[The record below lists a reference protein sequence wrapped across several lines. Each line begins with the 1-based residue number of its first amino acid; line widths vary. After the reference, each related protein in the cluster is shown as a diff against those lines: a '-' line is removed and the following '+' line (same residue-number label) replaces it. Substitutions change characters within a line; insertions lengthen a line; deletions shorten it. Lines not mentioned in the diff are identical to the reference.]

1 MIRRKSA
8 WMALFVL
15 CLVVRAPAAADP
27 LSEGR
32 ALYKAGKYQ
41 EAVVKLEQAV
51 KEQPNDAKAWWQLN
65 FAYNKLGR
73 YADAL
78 RAVEKAGQIDPKH
91 TFASSPAK
99 YDETLQRL
107 QSKLGTASQGSRPGA
122 STSVPEPGRRSRA
135 EGGSITQQL
144 INGDVYAEPGIQVDV
159 DRLAAVSQELR
170 PTVVKFVIL
179 NREYRSAT
187 LAREGDRILNY
198 LKSYINQGQGYVI
211 LASRR
216 GIAVATKSLNRNT
229 IRDLT
234 GQVAPQIEAGRYT
247 EGLEALARGL
257 VRAHSTSAPSTQTGV
272 GAPVAIPVTH
282 QAPVGLI
289 VAIIGAVVALV
300 VVVTL
305 MGRAIAN
312 RREMRARMGPLNA
325 QKSEVIAGIN
335 FLEEGAS
342 SLDASA
348 AAQVRQ
354 CRIAAGTK
362 LDEAS
367 RIIRQARTY
376 ADLGRAQSLLDQA
389 QGDIER
395 GRSILEGRSSGSPL
409 PAAASPPRAGTPS
422 AAAQDWS
429 TVPADQRGVCFF
441 CSRPMLLSELT
452 PVTVNL
458 SGQQQKVLACP
469 DDLATIKTGQ
479 MPQIRAFN
487 DNGRYVPWYAY
498 QGYDPYRDYYR
509 MGTGSFLGDLVAL
522 SLIDN
527 MFWNWHHPMGWGWGG
542 GWGGNTYVF
551 YPDHEVYRD
560 YYGGQ
565 AAGYGDFTRTPDD
578 AAGTDFLQDTGG
590 DAGTYAGTDR
600 S

>member
-1 MIRRKSA
+1 MHRPKSA
-8 WMALFVL
+8 WAMVLVL
-15 CLVVRAPAAADP
+15 CIAMGASASADP
-27 LSEGR
+27 LTEGR

-51 KEQPNDAKAWWQLN
+51 KEQPGDAKAWWQLN

-78 RAVEKAGQIDPKH
+78 RAVEKAAQIDPQH

-99 YDETLQRL
+99 YEETLQRL
-107 QSKLGTASQGSRPGA
+107 RSKVGIAVTGARTEAGAVPTPSQ
-122 STSVPEPGRRSRA
+122 RA
-135 EGGSITQQL
+135 AATGGSITQRL
-144 INGDVYAEPGIQVDV
+144 INGDVYVEPGIRVDP
-159 DRLAAVSQELR
+159 DRLEKVSLELR
-170 PTVVKFVIL
+170 PTVVKFVVF
-179 NREYRSAT
+179 NRDYRSAS

-216 GIAVATKSLNRNT
+216 GIAVATKSLSRDT

-247 EGLEALARGL
+247 EGLEALAKGL
-257 VRAHSTSAPSTQTGV
+257 VQAHTASAPSIQTGV
-272 GAPVAIPVTH
+272 GAPVPVPVTH
-282 QAPVGLI
+282 RDPVGLI
-289 VAIIGAVVALV
+289 VAIIAAVVALIFFLAV
-300 VVVTL
+300 L
-305 MGRAIAN
+305 GRAIAN
-312 RREMRARMGPLNA
+312 KREMHARMGPLNT

-335 FLEEGAS
+335 MLEESAA
-342 SLDASA
+342 SLDPAL

-354 CRIAAGTK
+354 YRIAAGTK

-367 RIIRQARTY
+367 RIIRSARSY
-376 ADLGRAQSLLDQA
+376 VDLGRAQSLLDQA
-389 QGDIER
+389 QGDIAR
-395 GRSILEGRSSGSPL
+395 GRALIDRSAGG
-409 PAAASPPRAGTPS
+409 APPSVPDAVPPTQTQAPPP
-422 AAAQDWS
+422 QDWS

-565 AAGYGDFTRTPDD
+565 AAGYGDFTRPPDD
-578 AAGTDFLQDTGG
+578 AAGTDFLQDTAG
-590 DAGTYAGTDR
+590 DAGGFAGSDR

>member
-1 MIRRKSA
+1 MFHQSFTRFVTLAVCFIVTSA
-8 WMALFVL
+8 AL
-15 CLVVRAPAAADP
+15 ADP

-51 KEQPNDAKAWWQLN
+51 QQQPNDAKVWWQLN

-73 YADAL
+73 YSDAL
-78 RAVEKAGQIDPKH
+78 RAVLKAGQIDPKH
-91 TFASSPAK
+91 TFASSPGK
-99 YDETLQRL
+99 YEETLQRL
-107 QSKLGTASQGSRPGA
+107 QSKVGNAATGSQGQPSA
-122 STSVPEPGRRSRA
+122 SVSVPRPRVSPT
-135 EGGSITQQL
+135 GGSITQQL
-144 INGDVYAEPGIQVDV
+144 ITGDVYAEPGISVDAE
-159 DRLAAVSQELR
+159 RLQRVSQELR
-170 PTVVKFVIL
+170 PTVVKFVVL

-198 LKSYINQGQGYVI
+198 LKGYLNQGQGYVI

-216 GIAVATKSLNRNT
+216 GIAVATKALSRDT

-234 GQVAPQIEAGRYT
+234 GQVAPQIEAGQYT

-257 VRAHSTSAPSTQTGV
+257 VRAHTSSAPSVQTGV
-272 GAPVAIPVTH
+272 GTPVAIPVVH
-282 QAPVGLI
+282 KAPVGLI
-289 VAIIGAVVALV
+289 IGIIVAVVAGIVILV
-300 VVVTL
+300 KLTH
-305 MGRAIAN
+305 AIAN
-312 RREMRARMGPLNA
+312 RREMHARMGPINA

-335 FLEEGAS
+335 QLEEGATT
-342 SLDASA
+342 LDPAL

-367 RIIRQARTY
+367 RIIRSARSY
-376 ADLGRAQSLLDQA
+376 VDLGRAQSLLDQA
-389 QGDIER
+389 QGDIAR
-395 GRSILEGRSSGSPL
+395 GRSLMEGGVGAPQPPTGTSAPTQPAGS
-409 PAAASPPRAGTPS
+409 APP
-422 AAAQDWS
+422 QDWNA
-429 TVPADQRGVCFF
+429 VPADQRGVCFF

-509 MGTGSFLGDLVAL
+509 MGGGSFLGDLVAL

-560 YYGGQ
+560 YYSGQ
-565 AAGYGDFTRTPDD
+565 AAGYGDFTRPPDD

-590 DAGTYAGTDR
+590 DAGSYAGGDR